1 MDVALAQ
8 LGIFVHIE
16 HVMLDMIK
24 NTCIIYGNS
33 NVRLINR
40 SHKLRFFGLKTQLR
54 TQEESGLVA
63 FCISRANGSAK
74 TRISANRLKP
84 CIDEPLNEPR
94 RSSVNQATRKTGKMG
109 YREFG
114 LLYSRLII
122 ELINYVDSRLML
134 AIPRSN
140 PSRGSLCLKDL

>member
-1 MDVALAQ
+1 MDVGLVR

-16 HVMLDMIK
+16 HVMLDIIK
-24 NTCIIYGNS
+24 NICIIYGNS
-33 NVRLINR
+33 SAHLIPKAI
-40 SHKLRFFGLKTQLR
+40 KLRFSRLNPNCVRRENRDLM
-54 TQEESGLVA
+54 A
-63 FCISRANGSAK
+63 FFMSRANGSAK
-74 TRISANRLKP
+74 TRISDNRLKP